1 MQALFRIEELADGN
15 IIVDG
20 IDIGQVDIVTA
31 RRAFTIIPQDPFIF
45 AGMIVLFFLFLS
57 ICLVFILFVR
67 LFVCFL
73 PFRYPALQH

>member
-45 AGMIVLFFLFLS
+45 AGTLDCISRYVMIRLLMNVLILS
-57 ICLVFILFVR
+57 NLT
-67 LFVCFL
+67 
-73 PFRYPALQH
+73 HS

>member
-1 MQALFRIEELADGN
+1 MQALFRIEELAGGN

-45 AGMIVLFFLFLS
+45 AGMSTNFVDSRLLLHRHAS
-57 ICLVFILFVR
+57 I
-67 LFVCFL
+67 
-73 PFRYPALQH
+73 QH